1 MDLARRNLFA
11 AAALG
16 AAATVLDM
24 KATAAAP
31 AVPKPTG
38 GTGQV
43 FKVGDFSVAAVHEG
57 SAAAPFRPGFVRNV
71 GDAEVLAAYKAIG
84 QSQERTLNTFTPL
97 VVSTGKNLVLF
108 DAGMADNG
116 GPTTGRLVANL
127 AALGIQPADIDTVI
141 LSHFH
146 GDHINGLRNKAG
158 DLVYPNAELIVPAPE
173 WAFWMDDA
181 KMNAAPEAM
190 RGGFQGVRRVFSPV
204 ADKVRKIEWGK
215 EVLPGITAVQAD
227 GHTPGHTA
235 FLIASGAQQMMY
247 VADITNNPAIFARN
261 PEWQVSFDMDGP
273 RAVTTRKA
281 LLDRAA
287 ADNIRLA
294 FYHAAF
300 PSNGYVAKSGSGY
313 EIIPAVWE

>member
-1 MDLARRNLFA
+1 MDIARRQLFA
-11 AAALG
+11 TAALG

-24 KATAAAP
+24 NAAFAAP
-31 AVPKPTG
+31 VEPKPTI

-43 FKVGDFSVAAVHEG
+43 YKIGDFTVAAVHEG
-57 SAAAPFRPGFVRNV
+57 FAAGPLRPGFVKNV
-71 GDAEVLAAYKAIG
+71 GDAEVLAAYQAIG
-84 QSQERTLNTFTPL
+84 QSQDRTVNTFTPL
-97 VVSTGKNLVLF
+97 VISTGKNLVLF

-116 GPTTGRLVANL
+116 APTTGKLVANL
-127 AALGIQPADIDTVI
+127 AALGIKPADIDTVVI
-141 LSHFH
+141 SHFH

-158 DLVYPNAELIVPAPE
+158 ELVFANAEIVVPAPE

-181 KMNAAPEAM
+181 KMNAAPEAA
-190 RGGFQGVRRVFSPV
+190 RGGFQGARRVFAPV
-204 ADKVRKIEWGK
+204 ADKVRKVDWGK

-235 FLIASGAQQMMY
+235 FLIASGKDQMMY

-273 RAVTTRKA
+273 KAVTTRKS

-287 ADNIRLA
+287 ADKIRLA
-294 FYHAAF
+294 FYHGAF
-300 PSNGYVAKSGSGY
+300 PSNGYVAKSGAGY
-313 EIIPAVWE
+313 DIVPAVWE